1 MFGSSSKGIVWGEEA
16 LFYYDIKQNKVSLI
30 NEKQTSNVAFD
41 PLKDEVYYCKENCS
55 QIIEK
60 YSIKTGEKSAIITKK
75 EVLPVLVNCL
85 CVSMDD
91 IKNLA

>member
-1 MFGSSSKGIVWGEEA
+1 M
-16 LFYYDIKQNKVSLI
+16 
-30 NEKQTSNVAFD
+30 AFD

-91 IKNLA
+91 IKKFSIEELYYSKEEHIARKMIIEFVYLYVGIR